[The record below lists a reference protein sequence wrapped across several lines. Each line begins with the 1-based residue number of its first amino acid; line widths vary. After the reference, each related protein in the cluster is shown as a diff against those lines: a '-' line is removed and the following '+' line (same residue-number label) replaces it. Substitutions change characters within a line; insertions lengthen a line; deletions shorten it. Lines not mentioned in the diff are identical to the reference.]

1 MKKKSL
7 RRTERKLELS
17 RETVRFLAR
26 PALEIARGGGASL
39 GVTGPCFTCPL
50 CVITT
55 EDC

>member
-7 RRTERKLELS
+7 RRTERKLVLS
-17 RETVRFLAR
+17 RETVRRLER
-26 PALEIARGGGASL
+26 PALEIARGGGVSL

-50 CVITT
+50 CVITI